1 MQIAKCKVQNKRV
14 QRCILHFALYALHFW
29 VNGNL
34 CENRS
39 CWSWT
44 TWWRTPSWTHRASA
58 AACSWAQRIGVEE
71 SVRTANL
78 EAGNAR
84 FLVDPAEH
92 FALVKR
98 LRGTGRDVVGAY
110 HSHPRSAAVP
120 SPTDVAEAF
129 SEEFLCVIVS
139 LLDPSTPA
147 VRAYRLGK
155 DAACELEVVEG

>member
-1 MQIAKCKVQNKRV
+1 MATSVRIARV
-14 QRCILHFALYALHFW
+14 VLDDMVAHAVMEAPRECCGLLVGTAD
-29 VNGNL
+29 
-34 CENRS
+34 R
-39 CWSWT
+39 
-44 TWWRTPSWTHRASA
+44 
-58 AACSWAQRIGVEE
+58 VEE

-155 DAACELEVVEG
+155 DAARELEVVEG